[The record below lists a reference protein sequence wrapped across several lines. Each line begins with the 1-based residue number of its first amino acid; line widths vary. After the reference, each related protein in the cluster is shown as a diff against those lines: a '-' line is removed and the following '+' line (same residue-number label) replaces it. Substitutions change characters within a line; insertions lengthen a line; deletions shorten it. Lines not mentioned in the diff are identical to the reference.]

1 MIRPDLII
9 VGSGMAGLCAAKTAV
24 EAGARVLVLEKTF
37 QPGGTTRLSDGIFNA
52 CDPKLQ
58 FPLDIHD
65 SPERHFQDIMEQGHG
80 KSHPNLLRTYTY
92 GAQETLSWL
101 EHLGFKF
108 QEKVTQEPSLSK
120 KPQTFRRRRR

>member
-65 SPERHFQDIMEQGHG
+65 SPERHFQDIME
-80 KSHPNLLRTYTY
+80 
-92 GAQETLSWL
+92 
-101 EHLGFKF
+101 
-108 QEKVTQEPSLSK
+108 
-120 KPQTFRRRRR
+120 